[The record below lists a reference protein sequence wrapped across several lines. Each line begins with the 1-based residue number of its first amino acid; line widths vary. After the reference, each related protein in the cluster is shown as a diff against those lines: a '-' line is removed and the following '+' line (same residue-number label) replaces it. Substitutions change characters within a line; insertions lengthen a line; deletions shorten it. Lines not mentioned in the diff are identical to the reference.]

1 MVIPNASSFGGFF
14 LLGFSE
20 QPLLEMTLFAIIV
33 VFYLL
38 TLLGNMTIIILAHLD
53 PWLHTPMYFFFTH
66 LSLMDLCYTTST
78 VPQLLFNLQ
87 GPEKTISYGSCVG
100 QLYVSLAMG
109 STECILLTVMAVDR
123 YVAVCWPLHYTVLM
137 HPHLCWQLAATTW
150 LTGLV
155 SSLVQTV
162 LTTQVPLCGR
172 NIIDHVFCKVPVL
185 KLACVDTTFNQVELF
200 LVSALLLL
208 VPLTLILISYS
219 CIAQAVWKIKSAEGR
234 QKALGTCSSHLVV
247 VFLFYGTVMAT
258 YLQPT
263 ADTFQNR
270 DKFMALLYGIVTPTL
285 NPFINTL
292 CNKDV
297 KGALMKMI
305 GKDF

>member
-1 MVIPNASSFGGFF
+1 MVIPNTSSFGGFF

-20 QPLLEMTLFAIIV
+20 QPLLEMTLFVITV

-38 TLLGNMTIIILAHLD
+38 TLLGNMAIIILAHLD
-53 PWLHTPMYFFFTH
+53 PRLHTPMYFFLTH

-87 GPEKTISYGSCVG
+87 GPGKIISYGACVG

-109 STECILLTVMAVDR
+109 SAECILLAVMAVDR
-123 YVAVCWPLHYTVLM
+123 YMAVCRPLHYATLM
-137 HPHLCWQLAATTW
+137 HPHICWQLAATTW
-150 LTGLV
+150 LTGLA

-162 LTTQVPLCGR
+162 LITRVPLCGR
-172 NIIDHVFCKVPVL
+172 NVIDHVFCEVPVLL
-185 KLACVDTTFNQVELF
+185 KLACVDTTFNQMELF

-219 CIAQAVWKIKSAEGR
+219 CIGQAVWKIKSHEGR
-234 QKALGTCSSHLVV
+234 QKALGTCFSHLVV
-247 VFLFYGTVMAT
+247 VFLFYGTAMAA

-263 ADTFQNR
+263 AATFQNQ
-270 DKFMALLYGIVTPTL
+270 DKFMALLYGIVTPAL
-285 NPFINTL
+285 NPFIYTL
-292 CNKDV
+292 RNKDM
-297 KGALMKMI
+297 KGALRKMI
-305 GKDF
+305 GKD